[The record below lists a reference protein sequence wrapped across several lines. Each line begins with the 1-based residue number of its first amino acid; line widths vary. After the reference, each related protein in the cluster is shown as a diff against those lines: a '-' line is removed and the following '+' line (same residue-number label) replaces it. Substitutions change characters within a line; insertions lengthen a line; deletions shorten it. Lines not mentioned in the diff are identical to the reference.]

1 MRRQLVTA
9 GVIASVILTS
19 GAAFAAPCGPAVLA
33 NVDGQVLVNRGAGFM
48 SGTAGMPLAVGD
60 YVMSRGGNAEIAY
73 VNGGAASLKGAK
85 SMPITACAADAG
97 NLTDPAL
104 AQFSGGPTGGWT
116 VVNSGGAG
124 TGAGAGGVTG
134 VGAGSGLGAGA
145 GSVAG
150 AGAAATA
157 AGGIGVGA
165 AAAAAGV
172 AAAAAVGVAV
182 AASNSS
188 SSGGTI
194 ISVSP

>member
-85 SMPITACAADAG
+85 SMPITACSADAG
-97 NLTDPAL
+97 TLTDPAL
-104 AQFSGGPTGGWT
+104 AQFSGATPTGGWN
-116 VVNSGGAG
+116 VVPPSPAPTTGIVGGSAGIGG
-124 TGAGAGGVTG
+124 TGGV
-134 VGAGSGLGAGA
+134 V
-145 GSVAG
+145 G
-150 AGAAATA
+150 AGAAGTA
-157 AGGIGVGA
+157 GLSTTALVVGGVIGAGAIA
-165 AAAAAGV
+165 
-172 AAAAAVGVAV
+172 GVAV

-188 SSGGTI
+188 SSNGTI